1 MTIECLRPRLIIC
14 TLAVSVIGVC
24 VLCGGCPAAAVDTN
38 GTTTDP
44 NSSGT
49 NTANSD
55 PNSNGTTDGTGTTT
69 DGTGDGTTDGTG
81 TTTDGTGT
89 GIENID
95 GSTGNGTT
103 DGSNTGNGTT
113 DNGSNNNGSNS
124 TGTATPT
131 AIALQQIVQTG
142 DRVPG
147 QVETVTFTQF
157 GNPVIDANG
166 RVAFWALYT
175 GTGAK
180 GFGGLYVWDAGQ
192 VKRVLDDDPATAGI
206 VPGRTTKDY
215 FGRFGGQYGTSPL
228 GSDVAWAAGDRL
240 MFVSEVT
247 GQQDSA
253 GMYRWRATDANL
265 VRIADREQ
273 VAALFTDASPATMAP
288 SFKLPGVSDGGI
300 AIFGLSYAYFT
311 NPPGAQYFSGQG
323 VFTSNGTTVSVLADT
338 RHSQLTPGDVPEQG
352 ATAYFNTIDTL
363 TTINAAGDML
373 FQGRYTSGTGGM
385 GVYLARGDAKYRV
398 IDNRTGATWPG
409 LTAGAQ
415 LRSPNVWPSLAMGP
429 AGHIAVD
436 AQLKVGADTRDTV
449 LLWNFGTST
458 WTELTGANGAPA
470 TSLATGVNDD
480 GQTVIIS
487 GGAPY
492 MMTSTTRMQLNA
504 TVPAQ
509 LAGVT
514 VTWTPGGG
522 SINNDGRAAIG
533 YSREGGS
540 AGLVF
545 WTGAQL
551 LLVTDVGAGVPAGIS
566 QVYTITDPRRDR
578 PGRSGFLN
586 DKNEITFRVGRSA
599 GGEAL
604 YVARAQ

>member
-1 MTIECLRPRLIIC
+1 MTIECLRPRLILC
-14 TLAVSVIGVC
+14 TLAVSVIGLC

-38 GTTTDP
+38 GNTTDP
-44 NSSGT
+44 NNSGT
-49 NTANSD
+49 NTNTGD
-55 PNSNGTTDGTGTTT
+55 PNSTGTNTNSGDPNSTGTTDGS
-69 DGTGDGTTDGTG
+69 GTG
-81 TTTDGTGT
+81 TDGTGT

-103 DGSNTGNGTT
+103 NGSNTGNGTT
-113 DNGSNNNGSNS
+113 GNGTNTNGGNS
-124 TGTATPT
+124 TGTTTPT

-142 DRVPG
+142 DHAPG
-147 QVETVTFTQF
+147 QLDTVTFTQF

-166 RVAFWALYT
+166 RVAFWALYS

-180 GFGGLYVWDAGQ
+180 GYGGLYVWDAGQ
-192 VKRVLDDDPATAGI
+192 MKRVLDDDPATAGI
-206 VPGRTTKDY
+206 VPGRTTKEY
-215 FGRFGGQYGTSPL
+215 FGRYGGQYGTSPL
-228 GSDVAWAAGDRL
+228 ASDVAWAAGDRL

-273 VAALFTDASPATMAP
+273 VAALFTDASPATLAP

-311 NPPGAQYFSGQG
+311 QPPGAQYFSGQG

-338 RHSQLTPGDVPEQG
+338 RHSVQAPGDVPGQD
-352 ATAYFNTIDTL
+352 ATAFFKTIDTL
-363 TTINAAGDML
+363 TTINSAGDML
-373 FQGRYTSGTGGM
+373 FQGRYSSGTGSL
-385 GVYLARGDAKYRV
+385 GVYLGRADAEYRV

-415 LRSPNVWPSLAMGP
+415 LTVPSGAWPTLAMGS

-436 AQLKVGADTRDTV
+436 GQLKVGSDTHDTV

-480 GQTVIIS
+480 GQTVIVS
-487 GGAPY
+487 GGVPY
-492 MMTSTTRMQLNA
+492 LMTSTTRMQLNA
-504 TVPAQ
+504 TMPAQ

-522 SINNDGRAAIG
+522 SINNDGRTAIG

-586 DKNEITFRVGRSA
+586 DKNEVTFRVGRSA

-604 YVARAQ
+604 YVAQAQ